1 MIKTLQCFPL
11 SLTCTWSLEPY
22 TICFFMNSL
31 TTLRQVQL
39 LSHVR
44 LFATPWTAARQASLS
59 ITNSQS
65 LSRLMSL
72 SQWCRPAISSSA
84 VPFSSCL
91 QSFPASGSF
100 PTSQL
105 FTSGGQRI
113 GASASASVSPM
124 NIQFD
129 FLDTGPLAI
138 PGTYQA
144 LCSLSTF
151 ALYSAVSGFFFLQGA
166 TSFMWSLLSDPTL
179 GVVLSDLLSE
189 TFPEHSKI

>member
-105 FTSGGQRI
+105 FIMGKT
-113 GASASASVSPM
+113 
-124 NIQFD
+124 
-129 FLDTGPLAI
+129 
-138 PGTYQA
+138 A
-144 LCSLSTF
+144 LCSRGNQSFHPSSPHQDKKQEGNRFSRFLFQVTEPNPPPLTPPTQDMSQHEGHKVSPNPQHSVTLSPGE
-151 ALYSAVSGFFFLQGA
+151 AKVN
-166 TSFMWSLLSDPTL
+166 
-179 GVVLSDLLSE
+179 
-189 TFPEHSKI
+189 

>member
-11 SLTCTWSLEPY
+11 SLTYTWSLEPY

-31 TTLRQVQL
+31 TTLRQVQS

-113 GASASASVSPM
+113 GASVSASVSPM